1 MLEEAANVGHGVI
14 LHGCRVGKGALVGM
28 NAMIMDGAVIWR
40 YSFVGALAFVKAGF
54 EVPDRTGIG
63 GITVKVL
70 GALKDEEID
79 WKKVGD
85 QHYQNIIARSFDG
98 LVAVDSIED
107 IFEVKV
113 PRIKDLSAPLFIR
126 RASISLTEGFK
137 SN

>member
-14 LHGCRVGKGALVGM
+14 LHGCRVKKGALVGM
-28 NAMIMDGAVIWR
+28 NAVIMDGAVILQ

-63 GITVKVL
+63 GITAEVL

-85 QHYQNIIARSFDG
+85 QRYQNHS
-98 LVAVDSIED
+98 
-107 IFEVKV
+107 
-113 PRIKDLSAPLFIR
+113 
-126 RASISLTEGFK
+126 
-137 SN
+137 